1 MELRTAT
8 ACLVLV
14 GSIVA
19 HEIAHGATVGD
30 GLPRQASTERAGQE
44 VLLRAL
50 DPREGELLWVGD
62 PVAVARRTTFL
73 RLLERERRLD
83 PSVKLEVRS
92 LEKAF
97 EPAEQASLA
106 RADRSLTRAWFG
118 YLSRRRGSS
127 ETVDPKIAARAVAVL
142 ERFDPSHDLS
152 LAAVELAIVE
162 AVGGWRPVSASLEP
176 LPDAPTLEAVAVDG
190 DPPPPKR
197 RLVVEPAQLRR
208 RLVQSMDLQAR
219 YLERDPPEAVLTQAV
234 RRFQRRHGLSADGVV
249 GWRTLAAL
257 REPATEQLARVQA
270 NLARAVDLASRAALR
285 LFVEVNIPAFELR
298 VVRDGAIVLRSRVI
312 VGDDKTPTPILGDVI
327 RFIELD
333 PVWYVPTS
341 IVNEVLQR
349 GQKEPGYLERAGFVW
364 RPAEGGRPR
373 LIQRP
378 GPENALG
385 RFKFVFPNHHAVYL
399 HDTAQRGLF
408 GRADQALSHGCVRV
422 ERPAELA
429 LALLADQGWD
439 AARLGQALATRRTR
453 RIELAEP
460 VPVFLD
466 YRTVDL
472 DAEGRL
478 VLFEDVYGHDRTA
491 RASTESGKRTTSWPR
506 SPRPAMVDQDSKAGR
521 IASTPTETAFD

>member
-1 MELRTAT
+1 MGLRTAA
-8 ACLVLV
+8 ACVVLV
-14 GSIVA
+14 ASIVA
-19 HEIAHGATVGD
+19 QGIAHGATVGD
-30 GLPRQASTERAGQE
+30 GLPRHASTERADQE
-44 VLLRAL
+44 VLLRARS
-50 DPREGELLWVGD
+50 PSEGELLWVGD

-92 LEKAF
+92 LERAF
-97 EPAEQASLA
+97 EASDQASLL
-106 RADRSLTRAWFG
+106 RADRSLTRAWLG
-118 YLSRRRGSS
+118 YLSRRRGST
-127 ETVDPKIAARAVAVL
+127 ETVDPKIASGALSVL
-142 ERFDPSHDLS
+142 DDADGGHELS
-152 LAAVELAIVE
+152 LAALELAIVG
-162 AVGGWRPVSASLEP
+162 AVGGWRSVSASLEP
-176 LPDAPTLEAVAVDG
+176 FPDAPMPEAVALDG
-190 DPPPPKR
+190 DPPPRR

-249 GWRTLAAL
+249 GGRTLAAL
-257 REPATEQLARVQA
+257 RDPATDQLARVQS
-270 NLARAVDLASRAALR
+270 NLARAADLASRATLR
-285 LFVEVNIPAFELR
+285 LYVEVNIPAFELR
-298 VVRDGAIVLRSRVI
+298 VVRDGAIALRSRVI
-312 VGDDKTPTPILGDVI
+312 VGDDKTPTPILDDVI
-327 RFIELD
+327 RFIDLD

-364 RPAEGGRPR
+364 RPTEGGRPR

-422 ERPAELA
+422 ERPVELA

-439 AARLGQALATRRTR
+439 AARLEQALTTRRTR

-472 DAEGRL
+472 DPEGRL
-478 VLFEDVYGHDRTA
+478 VLLEDVYGHDRTA
-491 RASTESGKRTTSWPR
+491 RANATSGKRTASSPR
-506 SPRPAMVDQDSKAGR
+506 SPRPATVVNDSKAGR
-521 IASTPTETAFD
+521 IASTPSGTAFD